1 MIARSNTFNFV
12 NSRGAANFN
21 QHLGGGQSACDL
33 RNEVDV
39 GYDTD
44 TIAIFEIDKSFT
56 DYLLCQI
63 CFSKRPFPC
72 LNKSLIPCRNEPR
85 SERMRLL

>member
-1 MIARSNTFNFV
+1 MIARSNTYNYI
-12 NSRGAANFN
+12 NSRDAANFN
-21 QHLGGGQSACDL
+21 VQPALSSHNER
-33 RNEVDV
+33 RNNDVDV

-63 CFSKRPFPC
+63 CFSKCEKSKVTVVPFY
-72 LNKSLIPCRNEPR
+72 RDEP
-85 SERMRLL
+85 

>member
-1 MIARSNTFNFV
+1 MISRANTFNVV
-12 NSRGAANFN
+12 NQNGAISRSNYNHF
-21 QHLGGGQSACDL
+21 
-33 RNEVDV
+33 VDV

-63 CFSKRPFPC
+63 CFSKCGYF
-72 LNKSLIPCRNEPR
+72 LNHLCNRNEQRP
-85 SERMRLL
+85 ERVRLLQQALLQALH

>member
-1 MIARSNTFNFV
+1 MIARSNTYNFV
-12 NSRGAANFN
+12 NSHGAAL
-21 QHLGGGQSACDL
+21 QYSQPSRLA
-33 RNEVDV
+33 NERHNDIDV

-63 CFSKRPFPC
+63 CFSK
-72 LNKSLIPCRNEPR
+72 
-85 SERMRLL
+85 